1 MCYLIICTVPR
12 LQAKRIKGEA
22 WVAANL
28 PLDSIGLSLEAD
40 PVRWAM
46 FDTVSVANAR
56 AVLLKKSTV
65 RKADVDMQM
74 KRMSLMGDRGIDDDR
89 PEDPAEA
96 AIRETAV
103 SLPHSSVRVSSC
115 VRACNVDSQERWC
128 AARRAG
134 GRVGGWARVG
144 ADGTL
149 RCKLPKDSRDS
160 PATGSSPR
168 GRIP

>member
-1 MCYLIICTVPR
+1 MCYLIVCTVPR
-12 LQAKRIKGEA
+12 LQAKRIKGDA

-96 AIRETAV
+96 AIRE
-103 SLPHSSVRVSSC
+103 R
-115 VRACNVDSQERWC
+115 ERERDHHFPERSPN
-128 AARRAG
+128 A
-134 GRVGGWARVG
+134 
-144 ADGTL
+144 TL
-149 RCKLPKDSRDS
+149 SFSRDELL
-160 PATGSSPR
+160 R
-168 GRIP
+168 RR